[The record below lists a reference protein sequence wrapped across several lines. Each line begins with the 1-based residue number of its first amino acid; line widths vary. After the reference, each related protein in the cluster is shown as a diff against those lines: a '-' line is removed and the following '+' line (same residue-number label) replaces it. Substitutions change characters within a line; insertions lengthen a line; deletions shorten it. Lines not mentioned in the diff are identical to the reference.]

1 MIDLLADT
9 RSTAFMEAAFKL
21 LEIQSIRNFL
31 IPSRQI
37 NLISINADLN
47 ENLYSV
53 YAELPLTIVP
63 NPIDSS
69 PKLVIEDDLLE
80 YTIEEY
86 GVNTNIAELFA
97 SIALAVEIEES
108 LIEDNGYE
116 YTPLDFPQ
124 MEFDKLEYD
133 EDIQWNDEPINIS
146 IEYFGVGINQINFDD
161 VFTGIPAN
169 QNFYT
174 DLITDNPV
182 DPKNIESSVNIE
194 EMRLIISATIP
205 LFVSIK
211 NQGEIKII
219 PLDYL

>member
-31 IPSRQI
+31 IPSRPI

-69 PKLVIEDDLLE
+69 PKLVIQDDLLE

-86 GVNTNIAELFA
+86 GTNTNIAELFA

-108 LIEDNGYE
+108 SIEDDGYE

-124 MEFDKLEYD
+124 MKFDRLEYD
-133 EDIQWNDEPINIS
+133 EDIQWDDEPINIS

-169 QNFYT
+169 QNFYIDST
-174 DLITDNPV
+174 TGNPIN
-182 DPKNIESSVNIE
+182 PKNIETSVSIE
-194 EMRLIISATIP
+194 EMKLFIYATIP
-205 LFVSIK
+205 FFITIQ
-211 NQGEIKII
+211 NQGEIKIT
-219 PLDYL
+219 PLDYA